1 MSNQQER
8 VFVIFGATGGVGSAL
23 ARRLSADSRNR
34 LLLAGRN
41 LARLDEMSKELNASS
56 MEADATSLADA
67 EATLQKAIELF
78 GRLDGVANCV
88 GSLLLKPLHLTS
100 EAEWQSTVN
109 INLGSAF
116 AVTRAAVKTLM
127 SSTSS
132 GTTGTTGTSAT
143 SATSGGSIALVSSAA
158 AQIGLANHEAIAAA
172 KGAIEGL
179 VLSAAA
185 TYAPK
190 GIRINAVAPGLVRT
204 PMTSRI
210 TSNEMSLKASVA
222 MHALGRIGEPED
234 VASGLAWLLDPAQQ
248 WVTGQVIGID
258 GGLGSLRS
266 R

>member
-1 MSNQQER
+1 MSEQHDR
-8 VFVIFGATGGVGSAL
+8 VFVIFGATGGIGLAL

-34 LLLAGRN
+34 LLLAGRHKE
-41 LARLDEMSKELNASS
+41 RLDEIAKELNVSTF
-56 MEADATSLADA
+56 EADATNLAA
-67 EATLQKAIELF
+67 VEGCLEQAVERF

-100 EAEWQSTVN
+100 ESEWQSTIN

-116 AVTRAAVKTLM
+116 AVTRASVKSMM
-127 SSTSS
+127 ST
-132 GTTGTTGTSAT
+132 
-143 SATSGGSIALVSSAA
+143 GGSIALVSSAA
-158 AQIGLANHEAIAAA
+158 ARIGLANHEAIAAA

-190 GIRINAVAPGLVRT
+190 GIRVNAVAPGLVRT
-204 PMTSRI
+204 PMTTRI
-210 TSNEMSLKASVA
+210 TGNEMSLKASVA
-222 MHALGRIGEPED
+222 MHALGRIGEPDD
-234 VASGLAWLLDPAQQ
+234 VASGLAWLLNPAQQ
-248 WVTGQVIGID
+248 WVTGQIIGID

>member
-1 MSNQQER
+1 MSDQQER

-56 MEADATSLADA
+56 MEADATSLAAA

-132 GTTGTTGTSAT
+132 GTSG
-143 SATSGGSIALVSSAA
+143 TSGGSIALVSSAA

-210 TSNEMSLKASVA
+210 TSNELSLKASVA

>member
-1 MSNQQER
+1 MSEQHER
-8 VFVIFGATGGVGSAL
+8 VYVIFGASGGIGSAL
-23 ARRLSADSRNR
+23 ARRLAAGGHNR
-34 LLLAGRN
+34 LLLASRH
-41 LARLDEMSKELNASS
+41 LARLDEICAEVGAEPLGV
-56 MEADATSLADA
+56 DATNLS
-67 EATLQKAIELF
+67 EVEKCLQQAVEKF

-100 EAEWQSTVN
+100 ESEWQSTLN
-109 INLGSAF
+109 TNLGSAF
-116 AVTRAAVKTLM
+116 AVTRAAVKAM
-127 SSTSS
+127 MP
-132 GTTGTTGTSAT
+132 TGGA
-143 SATSGGSIALVSSAA
+143 IALVSSAA
-158 AQIGLANHEAIAAA
+158 ARIGLANHEAIAAA

-210 TSNEMSLKASVA
+210 TGNELSLKASVA
-222 MHALGRIGEPED
+222 MHALGRIGEPAD
-234 VASGLAWLLDPAQQ
+234 VASGLAWLLDPAQH
-248 WVTGQVIGID
+248 WVTGQIIGID